1 VTRRPRTYMPPEQN
15 RVHTLTKS
23 WLGVFW
29 QIYKSDASLVLQ
41 KNGVGESHSNPAL
54 VTDDEF
60 SS

>member
-1 VTRRPRTYMPPEQN
+1 MPPEQN